1 MRDTRFEEAAHQIT
15 DSAQPIARVAVL
27 DMYNGEPNRGMP
39 MLRNML
45 GGYAPEIAFE
55 VFDVRAKSE
64 VPGLEHDIY
73 IFSGGPGDPLKD
85 VEDSWEKPF
94 YKLIDRIWDHN
105 RTTPSP
111 RGKKYCFFICHSFQ
125 MACHFFKIGSV
136 EARRQWSFGTYPA
149 HLTAA
154 GKHDPVF
161 EGLPDPIYIADF
173 RRFEVVSPKPERLK
187 ELGAH
192 ILCLEKMRPHTD
204 YERAVMS
211 VRFSPE
217 MVGTQFHPEADPE
230 GMLHHFLQPE
240 RRKQV
245 EDAHGHPT
253 YNRMIRDLA
262 DPRKIGLT
270 HDTVIPKF
278 IETSLSKLRGA

>member
-1 MRDTRFEEAAHQIT
+1 MFDTQFEAAHQIS

-27 DMYNGEPNRGMP
+27 DMYNGETNRGMP
-39 MLRNML
+39 MLQKML

-85 VEDSWEKPF
+85 VEDVWEKPF

-105 RTTPSP
+105 RSDEP
-111 RGKKYCFFICHSFQ
+111 RKKHCFFICHSFQ

-136 EARRQWSFGTYPA
+136 EARRKWSFGTYPA

-154 GKHDPVF
+154 GKRDTIF
-161 EGLPDPIYIADF
+161 EGLPDPFYIADF
-173 RRFEVVSPKPERLK
+173 RRFEVVKPMPERLK

-192 ILCLEKMRPHTD
+192 ILCLEKIRPHVE
-204 YERAVMS
+204 YERAVMA

-217 MVGTQFHPEADPE
+217 MVGTQFHPEANPE

-240 RRKQV
+240 RKKQV
-245 EDAHGHPT
+245 EELHGEPT

-262 DPRKIGLT
+262 DPQKIGLT
-270 HDTVIPKF
+270 HATVIPQF
-278 IETSLSKLRGA
+278 IEASLAKLRGT